1 MEQYEHYLFV
11 NVRAVRLQDQTDDPY
26 DLETTNLYFF
36 LGANF
41 LVTAQAGPSPY
52 VEELTDEMEREAEA
66 VFAHIESLGNGSMLE
81 GALVGIETGYY
92 QREIAQAAYDIERK
106 LNDGR
111 HTMVGVTE
119 FFEGNDEPPP
129 DILEIGREC
138 EEQQLKRLAE
148 VKADRNQAAVDD
160 ALNRLRA
167 DATDPLVNLM
177 PALLEA
183 VRAYATVGETV
194 DAMADVF
201 GRYRETP
208 VI

>member
-1 MEQYEHYLFV
+1 MA
-11 NVRAVRLQDQTDDPY
+11 NVADP
-26 DLETTNLYFF
+26 
-36 LGANF
+36 LG
-41 LVTAQAGPSPY
+41 GSWY

-111 HTMVGVTE
+111 HAMVGVTD

-129 DILEIGREC
+129 DTLEIGREC
-138 EEQQLKRLAE
+138 EERQLKRLAE
-148 VKADRNQAAVDD
+148 VKADRNSEAVEG
-160 ALNRLRA
+160 ALARLRA
-167 DATDPLVNLM
+167 DAADPLVNLM

-183 VRAYATVGETV
+183 ARVYATVGETV